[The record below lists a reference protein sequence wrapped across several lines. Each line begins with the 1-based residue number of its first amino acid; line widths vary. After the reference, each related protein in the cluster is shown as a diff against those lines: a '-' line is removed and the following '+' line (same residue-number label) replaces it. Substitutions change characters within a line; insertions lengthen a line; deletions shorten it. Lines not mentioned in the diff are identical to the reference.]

1 MRNRIDNGR
10 LIFLLLLLLFG
21 VPLLPFHSLLDFLR
35 VNLNS
40 RELLRSFVSSPSGS
54 PDSPPP
60 EFLNGPAVVF
70 TISTAIIYRI
80 CHPNRTDV

>member
-10 LIFLLLLLLFG
+10 LIFLLLLLLFV
-21 VPLLPFHSLLDFLR
+21 VPLLSFHSLLDFLR

-54 PDSPPP
+54 PDSPASSSTDPQLFSQSVPP
-60 EFLNGPAVVF
+60 
-70 TISTAIIYRI
+70 
-80 CHPNRTDV
+80 